1 MQQVPCVPSW
11 ILLTF
16 LVKKCIQVIAYLEE
30 NRKHGLDLPAAELWS
45 DPPTHGTPFVAS
57 CGDQV
62 HAHWLQLTIGVVATV
77 QETIR
82 VLDAHCPE
90 ELDIVDEES
99 GSNAKEESRHWSFG
113 LGEVVDLLVKSA
125 NTFVLEQEKVLP
137 VKGVMGDVTGLEGV
151 KAGLYEDSNYGQ

>member
-1 MQQVPCVPSW
+1 M
-11 ILLTF
+11 
-16 LVKKCIQVIAYLEE
+16 
-30 NRKHGLDLPAAELWS
+30 
-45 DPPTHGTPFVAS
+45 
-57 CGDQV
+57 
-62 HAHWLQLTIGVVATV
+62 ATA

-90 ELDIVDEES
+90 ELDIVDKEG

-137 VKGVMGDVTGLEGV
+137 VEGVVGDVTGLEGV
-151 KAGLYEDSNYGQ
+151 ETGFNEDSNYGQ